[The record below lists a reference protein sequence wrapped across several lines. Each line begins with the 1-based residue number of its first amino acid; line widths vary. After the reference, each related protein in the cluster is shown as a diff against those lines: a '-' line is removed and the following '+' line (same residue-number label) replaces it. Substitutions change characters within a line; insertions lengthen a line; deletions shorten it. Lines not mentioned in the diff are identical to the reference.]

1 MTSDRQEATI
11 ATNAAVNSRTRT
23 GRTYGHSRSS
33 VRIAERSGADSGGM
47 GFSGIRSD
55 HTVHH

>member
-11 ATNAAVNSRTRT
+11 ATKAAVNSRPRT
-23 GRTYGHSRSS
+23 GRTYGHRRSRT
-33 VRIAERSGADSGGM
+33 RTADRSGVLGGGK

-55 HTVHH
+55 LTVRH